1 MIKKNVLARFATIIA
16 AGSLFVSA
24 ALPQAYGRDGI
35 GFGASV
41 GEPTGVSVKYW
52 LDQTTAFDAA
62 CAWSL
67 TDNSPFQLHA
77 DYLIHGSSLTTSSS
91 EIKGSLPWYYGIGGR
106 VKNINNKSHIGV
118 RVPVGVTYLLAEAPI
133 DIFGE
138 ITPVLDLKPSINLN
152 WNAAIG
158 VRYYFH

>member
-1 MIKKNVLARFATIIA
+1 MIKKNFLTRLATLAA
-16 AGSLFVSA
+16 AGSLFVTA
-24 ALPQAYGRDGI
+24 AIPQAYGRDG
-35 GFGASV
+35 FGVGAIV
-41 GEPTGVSVKYW
+41 GEPSGVSVKYW
-52 LDQTTAFDAA
+52 IDKTTAFDAA

-67 TDNSPFQLHA
+67 ADHSPFQFHA
-77 DYLIHGSSLTTSSS
+77 DYLIHGPSLSSDS
-91 EIKGSLPWYYGIGGR
+91 KGSLPWYYGIGGR

>member
-1 MIKKNVLARFATIIA
+1 M
-16 AGSLFVSA
+16 
-24 ALPQAYGRDGI
+24 
-35 GFGASV
+35 
-41 GEPTGVSVKYW
+41 SVKYW
-52 LDQTTAFDAA
+52 IDQTTAFDAA

-67 TDNSPFQLHA
+67 ADHSPFQFHA
-77 DYLIHGSSLTTSSS
+77 DYLIHGPSLTAGSS
-91 EIKGSLPWYYGIGGR
+91 ETKGSLPWYYGIGGR
-106 VKNINNKSHIGV
+106 VKNINNESHIGV
-118 RVPVGVTYLLAEAPI
+118 RVPVGVTYLVAEAPI